1 MRNVLVI
8 TQVAM
13 CVVLLAGAS
22 LCVRSLMNANAIDP
36 GFDTHHIVLATLDP
50 GSLDYKPEKVND
62 FYARLLARVRQLPQ
76 VTSAS
81 YAAFLPLGTS
91 RQAGTAGKI
100 LGHDP
105 NAIPISVYR
114 VDPGLLGAMGI
125 PVLRGRDI
133 TEKEAD
139 SATPDGVV
147 INEYLARRL
156 WPGEDPLGKRLVLSG
171 EKITSQVVGVV
182 KNGKYRTLGE
192 GPMAAVFRGTL
203 PAARTLVVRT
213 SGDDRAVLDEVRR
226 AVPAVDPLMTT
237 TLVQTIDDFMAFPL
251 FPARATGCLL
261 GVSGIL
267 AVVMTTIGLF
277 GVIAYVVSQ
286 RTHEI
291 GVRMALGA
299 RRADV
304 MKLVMGQGMR
314 LTGIGLGIGLCVA
327 LGAARLLAPLLYG
340 IGANDPATMTAVA
353 AGLAAVALTACYLPA
368 RRAMHVDPSVA
379 LRCE

>member
-1 MRNVLVI
+1 M
-8 TQVAM
+8 AM
-13 CVVLLAGAS
+13 CVVLLAGAT
-22 LCVRSLMNANAIDP
+22 LCVRSLRNANAIDP
-36 GFDTHHIVLATLDP
+36 GFDTRHIALADLDP
-50 GSLDYKPEKVND
+50 GTLGYTPEKVKD
-62 FYARLLARVRQLPQ
+62 FYARLLERVRRLPQ

-81 YAAFLPLGTS
+81 YAAFLPLGTT

-114 VDPGLLGAMGI
+114 VEPGLLATMGI
-125 PVLRGRDI
+125 PLLRGRDL
-133 TEKEAD
+133 TTSEAD
-139 SATPDGVV
+139 GATPDGVV

-156 WPGEDPLGKRLVLSG
+156 WPGEDPVGKRLALSG
-171 EKITSQVVGVV
+171 EKTTSQVVGVV

-192 GPMAAVFRGTL
+192 GSMAAVFRGEL

-213 SGDDRAVLDEVRR
+213 SGSERAVLDEVRR

-237 TLVQTIDDFMAFPL
+237 TMVQTIGEFMAFPL
-251 FPARATGCLL
+251 FPARTTGWLL

-291 GVRMALGA
+291 GLRMALGA
-299 RRADV
+299 RRGDV
-304 MKLVMGQGMR
+304 LKLVMGQGLR
-314 LTGIGLGIGLCVA
+314 LIGIGLAIGLCVA
-327 LGAARLLAPLLYG
+327 LAAARLLAPLLYG
-340 IGANDPATMTAVA
+340 IGANDPATM
-353 AGLAAVALTACYLPA
+353 AAVAVGLAVIALSACYLPA
-368 RRAMHVDPSVA
+368 RRAMRVDPSVA
-379 LRCE
+379 LRYE